1 MCLVYAFAPYII
13 DTESNMVKG
22 GQDIGTVI
30 GRLVASSNGMP
41 VRSCSYKAILG
52 IIVCSGKVKK
62 TLWIP
67 AFLPRIL
74 RYWFACLTVLPLP

>member
-1 MCLVYAFAPYII
+1 
-13 DTESNMVKG
+13 MVKG

-41 VRSCSYKAILG
+41 VRSCPYKAILG

-62 TLWIP
+62 P
-67 AFLPRIL
+67 CGSQHFFLES
-74 RYWFACLTVLPLP
+74 